1 MIPLLI
7 LLLLQPR
14 GSDGGGLHEPLISPL
29 PARAAGD
36 YRAGLRAPPRLQA
49 DQPLH
54 GARAAPRLCRL
65 SVQQEITVV
74 KCKIRC
80 CFLVL

>member
-1 MIPLLI
+1 M
-7 LLLLQPR
+7 LLQPG
-14 GSDGGGLHEPLISPL
+14 GSNGGGLHEPPVTPL
-29 PARAAGD
+29 PTRAAGD
-36 YRAGLRAPPRLQA
+36 YSAGVRAAPRLQA

-65 SVQQEITVV
+65 SVQQEITAVTQPV
-74 KCKIRC
+74 KCKIQC

>member
-1 MIPLLI
+1 M
-7 LLLLQPR
+7 LQPR
-14 GSDGGGLHEPLISPL
+14 GSDGGGLHEPLITPL

-36 YRAGLRAPPRLQA
+36 YRAGLRATPRLQA

-54 GARAAPRLCRL
+54 RARAAPRLCRL
-65 SVQQEITVV
+65 SVQQEITAVTQPV